1 MFISILLSSM
11 ALVSATPL
19 PQSTTALKYDI
30 PRNSKGK
37 FNVMHANGQGWC
49 LKGNNLHLCDT
60 PTSFSIY
67 TSELT
72 YDADEGF
79 YNIIDSTSMTCLR
92 HANYLLYA
100 DAYSPGIM
108 KGYVYD
114 FAWRFEP
121 AHGGYIVRNAMGGA
135 PFPNVIGY
143 DASGKDPRQMLV
155 ANTDAK
161 MQIWYVK
168 AAA

>member
-1 MFISILLSSM
+1 M

-30 PRNSKGK
+30 PRNPKGK

-49 LKGNNLHLCDT
+49 LKDNNLHLCDT

-67 TSELT
+67 SSELT
-72 YDADEGF
+72 HDADEGF
-79 YNIIDSTSMTCLR
+79 YNILELTSKTCIR
-92 HANYLLYA
+92 HANSLLYA
-100 DAYSPGIM
+100 DAYTGIM
-108 KGYVYD
+108 KGFAYD

-121 AHGGYIVRNAMGGA
+121 IHGGYILRNAMGGA
-135 PFPNVIGY
+135 PFPNVMGY
-143 DASGKDPRQMLV
+143 DASRKDPRQMLV
-155 ANTDAK
+155 ANTDAR
-161 MQIWYVK
+161 MQIWYVQ